1 MTRLNE
7 KVIVAL
13 VGALLFTGVG
23 VYSQTTLPPGQ
34 VRSQPTTGL
43 YVNVQGKGLVLANLD
58 PATLVLDTTT
68 TPPILK
74 AVVSTIPPVPAINEK
89 HVSLKP
95 AVGQTIVVIPDASFI
110 PVSLGVYV
118 NGLVQSPGDDYTIT
132 GTTVTFNRL
141 SVTGDIVQLHYR
153 F

>member
-1 MTRLNE
+1 MIHNKLVT
-7 KVIVAL
+7 AL
-13 VGALLFTGVG
+13 IGVLAFMG
-23 VYSQTTLPPGQ
+23 VMVYSQTTIPPGQ
-34 VRSQPTTGL
+34 VRNQPTTGL

-74 AVVSTIPPVPAINEK
+74 AVIPTTPPAQTINEK

-95 AVGQTIVVIPDASFI
+95 AVGQTIIGIPDASFI
-110 PVSLGVYV
+110 PASLGVYV
-118 NGLVQSPGDDYTIT
+118 NGLVQSPSDDYTVA
-132 GTTVTFNRL
+132 GATVTLNRS
-141 SVTGDIVQLHYR
+141 SVSGDIVQLHYR